1 MFPAIGA
8 ASIAFDTIQ
17 SLTSPQPA
25 SSQPAGGFGALSDLD
40 DSSDAPSAGSA
51 TIPGFSSAQISS
63 DNFKALLNT
72 QNLAS
77 ADFAQ
82 AGDDGSG
89 ADSSQGT
96 GSISGMASSA
106 YNTVNQLAQSM
117 MVPTGLSI
125 SA

>member
-1 MFPAIGA
+1 MLPAIGA
-8 ASIAFDTIQ
+8 ASIVFDTIQ

-25 SSQPAGGFGALSDLD
+25 SSQPAGGFSALSDLD

-63 DNFKALLNT
+63 DNFNALLNA

-77 ADFAQ
+77 VDFSQ
-82 AGDDGSG
+82 AGDGGGPG
-89 ADSSQGT
+89 ADSQGG
-96 GSISGMASSA
+96 GSISGTASSA

-117 MVPTGLSI
+117 AIPLGLSI